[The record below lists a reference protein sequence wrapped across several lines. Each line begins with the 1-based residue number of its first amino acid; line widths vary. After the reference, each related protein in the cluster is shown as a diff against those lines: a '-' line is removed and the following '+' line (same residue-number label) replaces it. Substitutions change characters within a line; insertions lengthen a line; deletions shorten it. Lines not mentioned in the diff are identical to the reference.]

1 MVGAIRAALQQ
12 CCAQLWLS
20 GAGGSPYC
28 CLLFVGFIKITPDM
42 LMWFWHLGKEDS
54 SNDVD
59 KMVGAVK
66 AAIQQCCAQ
75 LKVSG
80 PN

>member
-1 MVGAIRAALQQ
+1 
-12 CCAQLWLS
+12 
-20 GAGGSPYC
+20 
-28 CLLFVGFIKITPDM
+28 LLFVGFIKITPDM